1 MEESLTNSQLF
12 PGARIQLSE
21 LGIERC
27 RKLRNHAGVI
37 VSVNP
42 GGRSFRVLL
51 DGRRQPLTLHR
62 SYVEPEAQ
70 SGFGT
75 S

>member
-1 MEESLTNSQLF
+1 MENCLTNPQLV

-27 RKLRNHAGVI
+27 RKLKSYAGVI
-37 VSVNP
+37 VSINP

-62 SYVEPEAQ
+62 SYVEPEGHARLD
-70 SGFGT
+70 T